1 MHRRYRRHVRIEQLG
16 ESKATGR
23 TRAALILSVPVLSL
37 LLPALAVSIADAG
50 GKSAPV
56 RISADIER
64 FLLFYSGVFALVA
77 LTAVV
82 GAGLLA
88 TDRILMTPERRI
100 MAQGLHRMISVFA
113 ISALANHVMLEILAH
128 RVTLIDGFVP
138 FMAARRT
145 FFMGLGTLAS
155 DLFIIVIIT
164 GIMRARFATTAP
176 RWLWR
181 ALHAIAYVAW
191 PLAILHGLLAGR
203 SAKPYVDWSY
213 GGCLALAGLALI
225 LRIVMQ
231 ARGRNS
237 AEGLLSD
244 HASAPLPAVPLLPPQ
259 PRSPRAFARFTEGG
273 ITGKPLP
280 ALPVGQS
287 ARAPRPGH
295 QAWPGWPEPEYDA
308 DWRDAPDW
316 RGASWPDGQER

>member
-1 MHRRYRRHVRIEQLG
+1 MHRRYRRHVRFEQLG
-16 ESKATGR
+16 DSRKTGR
-23 TRAALILSVPVLSL
+23 RRTALILLVPVLSL
-37 LLPALAVSIADAG
+37 LLPALAVVVAHAG

-77 LTAVV
+77 LTAAV

-88 TDRILMTPERRI
+88 SDRIVVSPETRI
-100 MAQGLHRMISVFA
+100 LAQGLHRTISLVG
-113 ISALANHVMLEILAH
+113 ISALANHIMLEILAH
-128 RVTLIDGFVP
+128 RVSLIDGFVP
-138 FMAARRT
+138 FLAARKT

-155 DLFIIVIIT
+155 DLFIVVIIT
-164 GIMRARFATTAP
+164 GIMRARFANRSR

-213 GGCLALAGLALI
+213 GGCLALAGLALT
-225 LRIVMQ
+225 LRIVMR

-237 AEGLLSD
+237 AAGLPDRLPS
-244 HASAPLPAVPLLPPQ
+244 PLPRQPHATQALP
-259 PRSPRAFARFTEGG
+259 RLTDG
-273 ITGKPLP
+273 ITGTTLP

-287 ARAPRPGH
+287 ARVPRPGR
-295 QAWPGWPEPEYDA
+295 QAWSGSPPPEYDA
-308 DWRDAPDW
+308 DWQDW
-316 RGASWPDGQER
+316 PNWQAAGRQDGWER